1 MFGST
6 VTCASKSKT
15 EVSMLH
21 LNPKVS
27 TNVNQNNMPNEPGE
41 IEDWSERGFIV
52 IKMKYLDSL

>member
-1 MFGST
+1 
-6 VTCASKSKT
+6 
-15 EVSMLH
+15 MLH